1 MRCIKC
7 GRETFQSRNSE
18 AIELDNG
25 CLLVIRNIP
34 CYKCRECD
42 EIMYTGDV
50 AEQIEHIIAA
60 AKTLTQELMVV
71 DYHSAA

>member
-1 MRCIKC
+1 MKCMKC
-7 GRETFQSRNSE
+7 GRGTFESRNTE

-34 CYKCRECD
+34 CYKCMECD
-42 EIMYTGDV
+42 EVFYTGDV
-50 AEQIEHIIAA
+50 VEQIEQIIAA

-71 DYHSAA
+71 DYTSAA